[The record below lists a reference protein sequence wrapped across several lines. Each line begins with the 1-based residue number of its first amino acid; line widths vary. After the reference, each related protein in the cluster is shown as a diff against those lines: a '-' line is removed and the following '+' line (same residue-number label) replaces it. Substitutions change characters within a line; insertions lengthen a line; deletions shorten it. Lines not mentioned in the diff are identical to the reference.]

1 MPAKKKSK
9 TSASPVPDFEKSLKE
24 LEDLVEAMESG
35 KLTLEESM
43 EHFERGIKLTR
54 LCQQSLSEAEQKVKI
69 LMEQSGTDKLVDFE
83 NED

>member
-1 MPAKKKSK
+1 MPAKKKAK
-9 TSASPVPDFEKSLKE
+9 TGTSSTPDFEKSLKE

-43 EHFERGIKLTR
+43 EHFERGIRLTR
-54 LCQQSLSEAEQKVKI
+54 ICQQSLAQAEQKVKI
-69 LMEQSGTDKLVDFE
+69 LMEQSGSDKLVDFE

>member
-1 MPAKKKSK
+1 MPAKKKAK
-9 TSASPVPDFEKSLKE
+9 AATSSTPDFEKSLKE

-43 EHFERGIKLTR
+43 EHFERGIRLTR
-54 LCQQSLSEAEQKVKI
+54 ICQQSLAQAEQKVKV
-69 LMEQSGTDKLVDFE
+69 LMEQSGTDKLVDFK